1 MKNIIC
7 KHCGRFL
14 NMDKERKGLCDK
26 HYIQQLKYGKFL
38 DDNQR
43 TKNDLNKINILDD
56 YAEVELYD
64 VYGNVIK
71 IAIIDLDDVALISK
85 YKWCYHKGYA
95 ITKDPITKKEIG
107 MHNLIMGVQSN
118 DIFIDHI
125 FHEREDGGLD
135 NRKNNLRLV
144 NRIQNSQNS
153 VLSINNTSGIK
164 GVDWDKQREKWR
176 ARISINKKRIILGWF
191 DNKEDAIKARKNAE
205 KEFYGEY
212 NYRGE

>member
-1 MKNIIC
+1 M
-7 KHCGRFL
+7 
-14 NMDKERKGLCDK
+14 
-26 HYIQQLKYGKFL
+26 
-38 DDNQR
+38 
-43 TKNDLNKINILDD
+43 NKINILDD